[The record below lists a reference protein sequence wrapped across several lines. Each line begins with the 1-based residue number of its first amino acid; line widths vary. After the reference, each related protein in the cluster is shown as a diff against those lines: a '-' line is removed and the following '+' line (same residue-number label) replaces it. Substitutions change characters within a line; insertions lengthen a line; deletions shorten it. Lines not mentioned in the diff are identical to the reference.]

1 MARDRK
7 APAPPP
13 AEPCRLYLIVP
24 GGIGADFVDPFEAA
38 LDAGDVASVLLPAQ
52 MDEALAARLK
62 DSAQARG
69 VAVLIEGDAAL
80 ARRLGAD
87 GVHVD
92 ANDPAYAQARAAL
105 GDDGIVGTGAGLS
118 RHAGLTAGEAGADYV
133 AFGPGG
139 DDTELAELIGW
150 WAEVVEVPCVAW
162 DVASLEQ
169 ARALA
174 ALGADFVAAGS
185 LVWNHPASPADA
197 VRELSG
203 AIARAKD
210 AA

>member
-7 APAPPP
+7 APATPP

-24 GGIGADFVDPFEAA
+24 GGIGADFAAAFEAA
-38 LDAGDVASVLLPAQ
+38 LDAGDVACVLLPAEL
-52 MDEALAARLK
+52 DETLAARLK

-69 VAVLIEGDAAL
+69 VAVLIEGDVAL

-87 GVHVD
+87 GVHVA
-92 ANDPAYAQARAAL
+92 ANEEAYAQARAAL
-105 GDDGIVGTGAGLS
+105 GANAIVGAGAGLS

-133 AFGPGG
+133 AFGPGADG
-139 DDTELAELIGW
+139 AELAELIGW

-162 DVASLEQ
+162 DVASMEQ

-174 ALGADFVAAGS
+174 ALGADFVAAGG
-185 LVWNHPASPADA
+185 LVWNHPVSPADA
-197 VRELSG
+197 VRELVG
-203 AIARAKD
+203 AIAPAMD
-210 AA
+210 AV